1 MTGLSISVRR
11 SGPGLSV
18 VAGVSGQAS
27 QPPRV
32 YAGGAKVYVIEAS
45 LGDDANN
52 TDYNL
57 GDDGL
62 VVTNAEGR
70 IVQ

>member
-1 MTGLSISVRR
+1 MTGLSISVRP

-18 VAGVSGQAS
+18 TAGVSGQTS
-27 QPPRV
+27 QPPHV
-32 YAGGAKVYVIEAS
+32 YVSGAKVYVVEAS

>member
-1 MTGLSISVRR
+1 MTGLSISVHR
-11 SGPGLSV
+11 SGPGISV
-18 VAGVSGQAS
+18 AAWVNGQSSPA
-27 QPPRV
+27 PRV
-32 YAGGAKVYVIEAS
+32 YASGARVYVVEAS

-52 TDYNL
+52 SDYNL

-62 VVTNAEGR
+62 VVTDSSGR